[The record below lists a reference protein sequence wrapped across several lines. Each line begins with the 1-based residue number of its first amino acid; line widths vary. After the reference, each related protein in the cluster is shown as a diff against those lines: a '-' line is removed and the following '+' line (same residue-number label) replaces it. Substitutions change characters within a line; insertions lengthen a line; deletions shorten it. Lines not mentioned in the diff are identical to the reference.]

1 MVTAEVAAGD
11 ARVHWEGEP
20 VRVWQELWSV
30 PALEAWGSLGS
41 TNDRARALAAGGALP
56 FTTVIADQQTAG
68 RGRGG
73 RAWSSPAGLGLWMSV
88 ILRPGLAEERLL
100 VPLLAGVAVG
110 RAVESRVEGVQAR
123 LKWPND
129 VLLGERKVCGILCE
143 ASEDGMVVGIG
154 INVAQGPRDFPPDV
168 RPRAV
173 SLAMASGRGVSRSA
187 LAGSIL
193 RELRVLAGGGG
204 PVPALVGPLGEEVGR
219 RDALR
224 GRRVRV
230 EVPPGV
236 EGTASGIDPSGALL
250 VDTGAGDVVRVTAG
264 SVRPV

>member
-1 MVTAEVAAGD
+1 MTARVETGD
-11 ARVHWEGEP
+11 ARAHWEGEP
-20 VRVWQELWSV
+20 IRVWQKLWSV
-30 PALEAWGSLGS
+30 PVLEAWGSLGS

-56 FTTVIADQQTAG
+56 FTTVLADRQTAG

-88 ILRPGLAEERLL
+88 VLRPGLAEERLL

-129 VLLGERKVCGILCE
+129 VLLGDRKVCGILCE
-143 ASEDGMVVGIG
+143 ASEDAMVVGIG
-154 INVAQGPRDFPPDV
+154 VNVAQRPRDFPADV

-173 SLAMASGRGVSRSA
+173 SLEMASGRGVSRAA
-187 LAGSIL
+187 LAGRIL
-193 RELRVLAGGGG
+193 RELRDLAGGGG
-204 PVPALVGPLGEEVGR
+204 PIPALVGPLGEEVGR

-230 EVPPGV
+230 EVPSGAV
-236 EGTASGIDPSGALL
+236 GTAAGIDSSGALL
-250 VDTGAGDVVRVTAG
+250 LDTGGGDVVRVTAG